1 MRKVFILVTLM
12 SLYSCNKKEKFEC
25 PCGGYG
31 VVAHGTIIEIDE
43 KYYRP
48 AEVDTLLGDYKKAK
62 EVLGWEPKVNFNEL
76 VKIMMMHDIKN
87 IQKK

>member
-1 MRKVFILVTLM
+1 M
-12 SLYSCNKKEKFEC
+12 KK
-25 PCGGYG
+25 
-31 VVAHGTIIEIDE
+31 IIEIDE

-62 EVLGWEPKVNFNEL
+62 EVLGWDPKVKFGEL